1 MYWDTID
8 KNSGFCF
15 RNFPRENSLPTPKTK
30 FTKTGTT
37 IVGCTFS
44 EGVILGADTRA
55 TAGPIVADPDCL
67 KIHYLAPNMYC
78 CGAGTAADTEMVT
91 QLVSSELELQRL
103 YTGSESRISHA
114 ETRLCNHLFRYQGYI
129 GAALIIGGIDIKGP
143 QLVTIS
149 PYGNSMRLPFTTMGS
164 GSLAAMAILETRFK
178 DNMKEEEAVEL
189 VKDAIE
195 AGIFN
200 DLGSGSN
207 VDIYVV
213 RRNGCEKKET
223 YRCYNKKVFSESE
236 SYKFDKGTTK
246 VVEEIMKNWKKV
258 EVVDDSAPM
267 ELS

>member
-8 KNSGFCF
+8 KNSGFSF

-213 RRNGCEKKET
+213 RRNGCEKKKAIDAII
-223 YRCYNKKVFSESE
+223 RKSFLKVNLINLI
-236 SYKFDKGTTK
+236 K
-246 VVEEIMKNWKKV
+246 VLLKLLRK
-258 EVVDDSAPM
+258 
-267 ELS
+267 L

>member
-1 MYWDTID
+1 
-8 KNSGFCF
+8 
-15 RNFPRENSLPTPKTK
+15 
-30 FTKTGTT
+30 
-37 IVGCTFS
+37 
-44 EGVILGADTRA
+44 
-55 TAGPIVADPDCL
+55 
-67 KIHYLAPNMYC
+67 
-78 CGAGTAADTEMVT
+78 
-91 QLVSSELELQRL
+91 
-103 YTGSESRISHA
+103 
-114 ETRLCNHLFRYQGYI
+114 
-129 GAALIIGGIDIKGP
+129 
-143 QLVTIS
+143 
-149 PYGNSMRLPFTTMGS
+149 MRLPFTTMGS

-213 RRNGCEKKET
+213 RRNGCEKKES

-267 ELS
+267 ELN

>member
-8 KNSGFCF
+8 QNSGFSF

-213 RRNGCEKKET
+213 RIKKKKKKES